1 MRKVKQGFS
10 RMKKDIGY
18 AVGLNRVKFQS
29 KYTKDN
35 IMESQKLGQVK
46 TDVMKFIPFSV
57 FILIPGLEILLPPFL
72 VIFPNSIPSQFMS
85 NEARA
90 KKLAIIS
97 ERRDQAA
104 IYLN

>member
-1 MRKVKQGFS
+1 
-10 RMKKDIGY
+10 
-18 AVGLNRVKFQS
+18 
-29 KYTKDN
+29 
-35 IMESQKLGQVK
+35 MESQKLGQVK